1 MSFISG
7 DLVRVIKPESL
18 KEMNVVGII
27 TTPRFPSKAWFE
39 VWIPDLGREIS
50 FQGYQLKKID

>member
-1 MSFISG
+1 MSFTSG

-27 TTPRFPSKAWFE
+27 TASRFPSKAWFE
-39 VWIPDLGREIS
+39 VWVPDLGREIS